1 MATGPGEM
9 AAGSAPVQTVRLLLI
24 DDEADTLSPVL
35 AQGLEPLGFSMA
47 KASEPAE
54 AMLRIEDE
62 APDAILLDLH
72 FPGDGEAGDE
82 GTTGGRLLT
91 RIRRESPTIPVLVF
105 TTRLDDVD
113 IPLESFE
120 ERPHGYFAKPEFDPA
135 GQWAIRL
142 DQAIRDAIAAAR
154 HAEAPDVGDPDFV
167 VGKTPEMR
175 EAAAAIRTAAGNRL
189 MVVVYGESGTGRR
202 RAAEAI
208 HTLGGLA
215 GPFEHFHCSGVGSEA
230 AEAALFG
237 GGSGPGQLERTDG
250 GTLFL
255 DEVQDLPAHLQYRVT
270 TAVESG
276 GAART
281 ASGREAGA
289 RLIVSTNHSLSDLV
303 ADGALREDLAH
314 RLAGGLPVSLPPLR
328 RRLVDLPE
336 FFVRFVGEANEEA
349 NRHVS
354 TVLRPE
360 TRERLAAHDWPGNLR
375 EFKSTIVRAVAT
387 ADSNILLPEN
397 IEIPRI
403 VSAAAAGAAAL
414 DEPGTADTTVADS
427 PTFLLLTDE
436 MEGLPVAERY
446 DFLRNLGNDLRRGVL
461 IEFIRRLRET
471 EGNRIQHKVLGAAL
485 DPLTDPIR
493 DLNRIRQFLHGCGI
507 RLTKLEFNR

>member
-9 AAGSAPVQTVRLLLI
+9 AAGNVSAQRVRLLLI

-47 KASEPAE
+47 KASVPAE

-113 IPLESFE
+113 IPLETFE

-135 GQWAIRL
+135 GHWAVRL
-142 DQAIRDAIAAAR
+142 DQAIRDATAAAR

-175 EAAAAIRTAAGNRL
+175 EAAVAIRTAAGNRL
-189 MVVVYGESGTGRR
+189 MVVVYGESGSGRR

-208 HTLGGLA
+208 HRLGGRA
-215 GPFEHFHCSGVGSEA
+215 GPFEHFHCSGVGPET

-237 GGSGPGQLERTDG
+237 GESRPGLLERADG

-255 DEVQDLPAHLQYRVT
+255 DEVQDLPAHFQHRVT

-276 GAART
+276 GAAPT
-281 ASGREAGA
+281 DPGRAAGT

-303 ADGALREDLAH
+303 ADGALREELAH
-314 RLAGGLPVSLPPLR
+314 RLAEGLPVSLPPLR

-336 FFVRFVGEANEEA
+336 FFARFVWEANEET

-360 TRERLAAHDWPGNLR
+360 TRERLAAHEWPGNLR
-375 EFKSTIVRAVAT
+375 EFKSTIARAVAT
-387 ADSNILLPEN
+387 ADSNVLLPEN

-403 VSAAAAGAAAL
+403 VPADAAGAAAL
-414 DEPGTADTTVADS
+414 GEAGTADATVADR
-427 PTFLLLTDE
+427 PTLLLLTDE

-446 DFLRNLGNDLRRGVL
+446 DFLRSLGNDLRRGVL
-461 IEFIRRLRET
+461 IEFIRRLRTT
-471 EGNRIQHKVLGAAL
+471 EDRRIVHKVLAAAL
-485 DPLTDPIR
+485 DPLEVPER

-507 RLTKLEFNR
+507 SLTKLDFNR